1 MADDKMISE
10 MVAEMTQAAGTDPI
24 QDEIRE
30 SKRNS
35 AVMESFG
42 YRLFNKFS
50 LNKSYR
56 RAKELMWLE
65 DLRQF
70 KGLYDPTVKID
81 PENSHVYPKLTR
93 SKTNTV
99 LSRLHEMLFPDLDR
113 NWELNPTP
121 EPDVDQAT
129 IREIVVSLIQPAPI
143 DPQTGQIAIDPQ
155 TGQPAQPIIPT
166 PDQVYEAIL
175 KYVKDRAAKMQ
186 SVMDDQLEEMRYPEE
201 TKKVLRSG
209 LMYGTGVMAGPLN
222 TKIPG
227 KRWIVDSKVGEY
239 VQQNYEKDA
248 PDIRFVRIWD
258 WYPDMT
264 TEEIAQ
270 AEGFFER
277 SVQTKHDLRRLAKRS
292 DFYGDII
299 LQYLTDHPD
308 GDYVPE
314 QWEVDLQTIEV
325 EAGTTEDG
333 ATFLPNDTTNR
344 ASQRQH
350 GKKYILLS
358 YWGYVDGSDLE
369 SCGVTNIDGTPID
382 VSLEYACNVWL
393 LGKSIVK
400 AILFDGALN
409 HYKVFYYEKD
419 ESSIFGEGLPRV
431 MRHSQIAISAS
442 ARMVLDN
449 GACVA
454 GPQVEVNWDLMQ
466 EGTDMNSI
474 YPRKIWYRKGRGIEA
489 QYPALRSVNFDS
501 HIDELKGITAFF
513 MEFADQETCLPTW
526 MIGQQVNNEN
536 AKQTS
541 GRQYTIT
548 VTIKDVVK
556 NFDTFTEAIMRD
568 LYAWNMEFNPR
579 EDIKGDFK
587 CKPRGVSSLVMKEI
601 YMAALNNLK
610 QTMQPEDWA
619 YIPRRDL
626 LEELVKAHDLKIKVR
641 SDQEAA
647 EYMASISDERA
658 KQLAYAQME
667 ADIAYKR
674 AQTAGQLTKAKKFNV
689 EAEKDAITPP
699 ESGEYTDPRM
709 TEAEIAEQNLK
720 NASINEQMRRDEEA
734 HRLNM
739 FHSDEDHR
747 VKITTAAMKTAS
759 EIDNK
764 DKMVEHSMKMK
775 EKQAKSNQ
783 NAQKTAK
790 KEK

>member
-1 MADDKMISE
+1 MENQEADKITEEFS
-10 MVAEMTQAAGTDPI
+10 
-24 QDEIRE
+24 E
-30 SKRNS
+30 SKRDS
-35 AVMESFG
+35 VVMESFG
-42 YRLFNKFS
+42 YRLFSKFS
-50 LNKSYR
+50 LNKTYR
-56 RAKELMWLE
+56 RSKELMWLE
-65 DLRQF
+65 DIRQF
-70 KGLYDPTVKID
+70 KGIYDPTVKID

-99 LSRLHEMLFPDLDR
+99 LSRLHDMLFPEQDR
-113 NWELNPTP
+113 NWELDITP
-121 EPDVDQAT
+121 EPDIPIEEVRKIA
-129 IREIVVSLIQPAPI
+129 ISLIKPPPV
-143 DPQTGQIAIDPQ
+143 DPQTGQPAIDPQ
-155 TGQPAQPIIPT
+155 TGQPAQPVMPT
-166 PDQVYEAIL
+166 QQQVYEGIL
-175 KYVKDRAAKMQ
+175 EYSRSRASKMQ
-186 SVMDDQLEEMRYPEE
+186 SVMDDQLEEMRYKEE

-227 KRWIVDSKVGEY
+227 RRWVVDKKVGEY
-239 VQQNYEKDA
+239 VAENYSKDA

-277 SVQTKHDLRRLAKRS
+277 SVVTKHDLRRIAKRS
-292 DFYGDII
+292 DFYGDAII
-299 LQYLTDHPD
+299 KYLTEHPD

-314 QWEVDLQTIEV
+314 QWETDLQVIEV
-325 EAGTTEDG
+325 EAVTSEDG
-333 ATFLPNDTTNR
+333 ATFLPNDTSNR
-344 ASQRQH
+344 ASQRQN

-369 SCGVTNIDGTPID
+369 ACGVTNADGSPID
-382 VSLEYACNVWL
+382 ASLEYACNVWI
-393 LGKSIVK
+393 LGKKIVK
-400 AILFDGALN
+400 AILFDGALS

-431 MRHSQIAISAS
+431 MRHSQIAISSA

-449 GACVA
+449 GACVS

-466 EGTDMNSI
+466 EGTDLNSI
-474 YPRKIWYRKGRGIEA
+474 YPRKLWYRKGRGVDA
-489 QYPALRSVNFDS
+489 QYPALRSINFDS
-501 HIDELKGITAFF
+501 HIDELKGIAAFF

-619 YIPRRDL
+619 YIPRREL
-626 LEELVKAHDLKIKVR
+626 LEELLKAHDMKIKIR
-641 SDQEAA
+641 TEEEAA

-667 ADIAYKR
+667 AEIAYKR

-720 NASINEQMRRDEEA
+720 NTAINEQMRRDEEA
-734 HRLNM
+734 HRLDM
-739 FHSDEDHR
+739 IHSDESHR
-747 VKITTAAMKTAS
+747 VKIATDTTKAAVDM
-759 EIDNK
+759 DNK
-764 DKMVEHSMKMK
+764 QKMTEHSMKMN
-775 EKQAKSNQ
+775 EKQAKMKKNQ
-783 NAQKTAK
+783 QPSPK